1 MPRQA
6 GSCRSCRTLGTAR
19 ASLLHY
25 RTFVHAQVATAIAT
39 ILVVLSATL
48 HVATGEVPVD
58 GFAVFADQAR
68 LLALPLSIAVLL
80 AMIERGRSS
89 DLIMGAASRSASST
103 LIAAV
108 LKNTVEQTL
117 LACLA
122 LVAFLGASPFY
133 AAEIGKAFAWL
144 FLAGRVAF
152 MLGYWLNPMWRFY
165 GFSINFYSSVLLLG
179 AAWFFALRV
188 A

>member
-1 MPRQA
+1 
-6 GSCRSCRTLGTAR
+6 
-19 ASLLHY
+19 
-25 RTFVHAQVATAIAT
+25 VAAAIAT
-39 ILVVLSATL
+39 IFVVFWTTL

-58 GFAVFADQAR
+58 GFAVFADLAR
-68 LLALPLSIAVLL
+68 LLALPLAIAVLL

-89 DLIMGAASRSASST
+89 DLIMGAASRSTSST
-103 LIAAV
+103 LIAAI
-108 LKNTVEQTL
+108 LRNTVEQTL

-133 AAEIGKAFAWL
+133 PAEIGKAFAWL
-144 FLAGRVAF
+144 FFVGRVAF
-152 MLGYWLNPMWRFY
+152 MLGYCLDPMWRFY

-179 AAWFFALRV
+179 AAWFFAHRV